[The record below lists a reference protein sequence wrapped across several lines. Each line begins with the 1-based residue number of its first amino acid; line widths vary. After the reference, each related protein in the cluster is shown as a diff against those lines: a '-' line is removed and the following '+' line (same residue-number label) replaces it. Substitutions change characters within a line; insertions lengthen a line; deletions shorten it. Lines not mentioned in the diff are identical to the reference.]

1 MIRRCPLALGAL
13 LTMGWLAAAS
23 LAQAQEPYRVRGTL
37 KSVTGEQLLLSTR
50 EGVVMGFELS
60 PEVGI
65 FVVSP
70 ASIEEIEPGDFI
82 GLTTVSAGGR
92 RVALEA
98 HLFEEDLRGLGE
110 GHYAWD
116 LVEEPNMM
124 TNATIAE
131 VKETGGDRQIEV
143 TYGTDEGQAAGVQSI
158 YLPTGV
164 PIVKM
169 ARTEDRGLLQPGRG
183 VMLIVMPVRDL
194 TPQVIAA
201 VVGDGAIDPPM

>member
-1 MIRRCPLALGAL
+1 MIRRFSLVVAALLALGG
-13 LTMGWLAAAS
+13 TPSG
-23 LAQAQEPYRVRGTL
+23 AQAQEPYRVRGIL
-37 KSVTGEQLLLSTR
+37 EQVGGDELLISTR

-70 ASIEEIEPGDFI
+70 ARIEEIEPGDFI

-92 RVALEA
+92 LVALEA

-143 TYGTDEGQAAGVQSI
+143 TYGTGEGQAAGVQSI

-169 ARTEDRGLLQPGRG
+169 ARSEDRGLLQPGRG

-201 VVGDGAIDPPM
+201 VVGNGAIDPPM